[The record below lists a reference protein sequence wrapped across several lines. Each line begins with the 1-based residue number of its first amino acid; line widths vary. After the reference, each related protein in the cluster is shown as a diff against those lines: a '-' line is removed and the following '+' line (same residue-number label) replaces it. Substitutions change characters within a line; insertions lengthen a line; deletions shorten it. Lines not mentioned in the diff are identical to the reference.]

1 MSHLTEEQL
10 NLYLDNELST
20 SECAAVE
27 AHLVGCDVCRAE
39 LASLQAL
46 FTALDAWQ
54 PDALAADL
62 TPVVLHAVA
71 AERRRAVWRQ
81 RISWLVPTL
90 QAAAVVLLLVFGWSA
105 LATRYGEL
113 TQRIPA
119 EVLHAIWTN
128 ALARGGAL
136 WAATVARWQTWW
148 AEAVAGVLGLP
159 AALGQATS
167 HWPQLPGMGFT
178 RPQAIAIS
186 LAAILMWLVGNSIL
200 LRTTAV
206 RQGLNRHLNHQ

>member
-46 FTALDAWQ
+46 FTALDALQ

-90 QAAAVVLLLVFGWSA
+90 QRGRPLGCDCRPLADVVGRGRCWRVGSACRPWSGHKP
-105 LATRYGEL
+105 LAPTPRPGAHRPPGNRRCPRRY
-113 TQRIPA
+113 PD
-119 EVLHAIWTN
+119 
-128 ALARGGAL
+128 
-136 WAATVARWQTWW
+136 VASR
-148 AEAVAGVLGLP
+148 
-159 AALGQATS
+159 
-167 HWPQLPGMGFT
+167 
-178 RPQAIAIS
+178 
-186 LAAILMWLVGNSIL
+186 
-200 LRTTAV
+200 
-206 RQGLNRHLNHQ
+206 